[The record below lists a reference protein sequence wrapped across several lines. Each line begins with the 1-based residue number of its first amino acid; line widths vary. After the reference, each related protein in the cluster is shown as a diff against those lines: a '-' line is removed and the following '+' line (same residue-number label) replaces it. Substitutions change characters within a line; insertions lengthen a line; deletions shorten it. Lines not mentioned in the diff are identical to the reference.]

1 MPMNDAPAAPP
12 REPGREPGE
21 AALPRTY
28 ALVFVV
34 EAIVIASLYWLG
46 RHFS

>member
-1 MPMNDAPAAPP
+1 MTDAPAAPAK
-12 REPGREPGE
+12 EPGE
-21 AALPRTY
+21 ASLPRTY

-46 RHFS
+46 RHFA